1 MTQNIYDS
9 ILEDTFV
16 TALEGGSNYWAY
28 IKESTLRKIR
38 KEGVPVSIY
47 VLQAVLS
54 GIDVDVYDVEGDD
67 DEPIGTISMSTMTDR
82 LDKLMN
88 NKGCKRAL
96 LNMMNEEYDAEDA
109 DIVFQYI
116 VLGEIIYG

>member
-1 MTQNIYDS
+1 MTQNIYQS

-38 KEGVPVSIY
+38 KEGVPMSIY

-54 GIDVDVYDVEGDD
+54 GIDIDVYDVEGDD
-67 DEPIGTISMSTMTDR
+67 DEPIGTISMSTMTER

-116 VLGEIIYG
+116 VLGEITYA

>member
-28 IKESTLRKIR
+28 IKEDTLSKIR
-38 KEGVPVSIY
+38 KEGVPMSMY
-47 VLQAVLS
+47 VLQAVLD
-54 GIDVDVYDVEGDD
+54 GIDIDVYDVEGDD
-67 DEPIGTISMSTMTDR
+67 DEPIGTISMSTMTER

-88 NKGCKRAL
+88 NEGCKHAL

-116 VLGEIIYG
+116 VLGEITYA

>member
-1 MTQNIYDS
+1 MTQNIYQS

-38 KEGVPVSIY
+38 KEGVPMSIY

-54 GIDVDVYDVEGDD
+54 GIDVDVYDVESDD
-67 DEPIGTISMSTMTDR
+67 DDPIGTISMSTMTDR

>member
-1 MTQNIYDS
+1 MTQNIYQS

-54 GIDVDVYDVEGDD
+54 GIDVDVYDVESDD
-67 DEPIGTISMSTMTDR
+67 DDPIGTISMSTMTDR